1 MKRNS
6 ALPMEEMPASSAF
19 QQLLQPLRQSKAFL
33 YLWLGQLIAVLGSSV
48 TMIILPIVIYNLTGS
63 ATLMGLAMTIYM
75 LPNVIIL
82 PVSGWIV
89 DRTDRIRLV
98 MFTNT
103 VRFLLMLTMAILI
116 FTGHLSMTLLYIAL
130 ALYGLMDGIFNP
142 AYSALRAEV
151 FTPDIRNAANALSQ
165 MSIQAVRL
173 LGPALGGLI
182 ITFASAAIG
191 FALDSL
197 TYLLSL
203 LCFIAL
209 SKHFVSAH
217 RNKMAPAA
225 STSSPAQATAS
236 AENGP
241 SLWTDF
247 MEGFRI
253 LMGQQWLWI
262 TIVIFSL
269 LNVCYQGI
277 IVVLIPWLF
286 KVHYGFTPVIYGLAM
301 AGIGAGAVL
310 GAIVFGSRSR
320 WHRRGWI
327 GYGGALL
334 SGIALLLLTIVSSPP
349 LLIGVMVLEGFGMM
363 MFALVWETSLQELV
377 PTESFGRVVSLDMLG
392 SYALLPV
399 GYLLVGWLADHMGG
413 IWTIT
418 LFGSTGIAL
427 LILGLCIPGIRRF
440 D

>member
-1 MKRNS
+1 MNEAS
-6 ALPMEEMPASSAF
+6 ASSAL

-75 LPNVIIL
+75 LPNVIVL
-82 PVSGWIV
+82 PISGWIV

-98 MFTNT
+98 LFTNT
-103 VRFLLMLTMAILI
+103 VRFVLMMTVAILI
-116 FTGHLSMTLLYIAL
+116 FTGHLSMPLLYVAL

-142 AYSALRAEV
+142 AYAALRAEI

-165 MSIQAVRL
+165 MSIQGVRL
-173 LGPALGGLI
+173 LGPAVGGLI
-182 ITFASAAIG
+182 ITFASAGSG

-203 LCFIAL
+203 ICFLLL

-217 RNKMAPAA
+217 RQKLTAATITPTHSSNTKVSNWATIKM
-225 STSSPAQATAS
+225 
-236 AENGP
+236 
-241 SLWTDF
+241 DF
-247 MEGFRI
+247 SEGFRI

-269 LNVCYQGI
+269 LNICYQGI

-286 KVHYGFTPVIYGLAM
+286 KAHYGLTPVIYGLAM
-301 AGIGAGAVL
+301 AGVGAGAVL
-310 GAIVFGSRSR
+310 AAIVFGSRSR

-334 SGIALLLLTIVSSPP
+334 SGVALLLLTVVSSPP

-392 SYALLPV
+392 SFALLPV

-418 LFGSTGIAL
+418 LFGSAGIAL
-427 LILGLCIPGIRRF
+427 LIIGLCIPGIRRF

>member
-1 MKRNS
+1 MNEAS
-6 ALPMEEMPASSAF
+6 ASSAL

-75 LPNVIIL
+75 LPNVIVL
-82 PVSGWIV
+82 PISGWIV
-89 DRTDRIRLV
+89 DRTDRIRLIL
-98 MFTNT
+98 FTNT
-103 VRFLLMLTMAILI
+103 VRFVLMMTVAILI
-116 FTGHLSMTLLYIAL
+116 FTGHLSMPLLYIAL

-142 AYSALRAEV
+142 AYAALRAEI

-165 MSIQAVRL
+165 MSIQGVRL
-173 LGPALGGLI
+173 LGPAVGGLI
-182 ITFASAAIG
+182 ITFASAGSG

-203 LCFIAL
+203 ICFLLL

-217 RNKMAPAA
+217 RQKLTAATITSTHSSNTKVSNWATIKM
-225 STSSPAQATAS
+225 
-236 AENGP
+236 
-241 SLWTDF
+241 DF
-247 MEGFRI
+247 SEGFRI

-269 LNVCYQGI
+269 LNICYQGI

-286 KVHYGFTPVIYGLAM
+286 KAHYGLTPVIYGLAM
-301 AGIGAGAVL
+301 AGVGAGAVL
-310 GAIVFGSRSR
+310 AAIVFGSRSR

-334 SGIALLLLTIVSSPP
+334 SGVALLLLTVVSSPP

-392 SYALLPV
+392 SFALLPV

-418 LFGSTGIAL
+418 LFGSAGIAL
-427 LILGLCIPGIRRF
+427 LIIGLCIPGIRRF

>member
-1 MKRNS
+1 
-6 ALPMEEMPASSAF
+6 MEELPASSAF

-82 PVSGWIV
+82 PISGWIV

-103 VRFLLMLTMAILI
+103 VRFLLMLTVAILI
-116 FTGHLSMTLLYIAL
+116 FTGHLSMTLLYVAL

-182 ITFASAAIG
+182 ITFASAASG

-217 RNKMAPAA
+217 RKKMATAA
-225 STSSPAQATAS
+225 STSSSAQATAS

-241 SLWTDF
+241 SLWADF

-269 LNVCYQGI
+269 LNICYQGI

-286 KVHYGFTPVIYGLAM
+286 KVNYGFTPVIYGLAM
-301 AGIGAGAVL
+301 AGVGAGAVL

-320 WHRRGWI
+320 WQRRGWI

-334 SGIALLLLTIVSSPP
+334 SGIALLLLTVVSSPP

-392 SYALLPV
+392 SFALLPV

-427 LILGLCIPGIRRF
+427 LMIGLCIPGIRRF
-440 D
+440 N